1 MSTLPPPLPGT
12 ARKSAAANFV
22 DVLGKISLLLG
33 VLGVLYALAQ
43 WAVLMLLPDDFMQRA
58 FATAGE
64 QLPPLPSMLRWL
76 LDHLDAMAWIAL
88 LSALLFLLA
97 SWGVL
102 KRNNTAR
109 LGFIALMV
117 LGTLMNFASIALLM
131 QMVAWMD
138 QLGTHLQEQG
148 QGMAGQMQASNAI
161 SMGMGVASALAFAAL
176 HGWIIYKL
184 CTPAVRA
191 EFDR

>member
-1 MSTLPPPLPGT
+1 MNTLPPPMPGM

-22 DVLGKISLLLG
+22 DVLGKLSVLLG

-43 WAVLMLLPDDFMQRA
+43 WAVLMLMPDDFMAGA
-58 FATAGE
+58 FADVA
-64 QLPPLPSMLRWL
+64 QHLPPLPSALRWL
-76 LDHLDAMAWIAL
+76 LDNLDAMAWITL

-102 KRNNTAR
+102 KRNEAAR

-117 LGTLMNFASIALLM
+117 LGTLMNIASIALLM
-131 QMVAWMD
+131 QMVAWMN
-138 QLGTHLQEQG
+138 QLGTMLQEQG
-148 QGMAGQMQASNAI
+148 EAIPGQMQASNAM
-161 SMGMGVASALAFAAL
+161 SMGMGVVSALAFAAL

>member
-58 FATAGE
+58 FATADE

-76 LDHLDAMAWIAL
+76 LDHLDALAWIAL

-102 KRNNTAR
+102 KRNNPAR

-138 QLGTHLQEQG
+138 QLGIRMEEHG